1 VLLNNIKGDNKDL
14 RVRITS
20 MRHEIMFAME
30 SVTKMEE
37 AIEKLRETSRSTNSE
52 AFSANKNASETNNQ
66 ILALKCKH
74 EEGKEDFEKTIG
86 DL

>member
-1 VLLNNIKGDNKDL
+1 MLLNNIKGDNKDL

-37 AIEKLRETSRSTNSE
+37 GIEKLRETSRGANGE
-52 AFSANKNASETNNQ
+52 AFGANKNASETNNQ